1 MSGAGRR
8 AAIDAHAYCRAVE
21 AHLCRQNGG
30 HLIRIVGPA
39 FDLVKGW
46 AESGIPLTVACAG
59 IDRCVDRAARRP
71 GRRRPM
77 RVEFCAADVLA
88 AHDEWT
94 RAVSTAGIGPGTD
107 AGGGP
112 PKRASLPQHLD
123 RVLTQLTALRGSGR
137 VPAVLDPALAAAT
150 TTLDGHRATVAVARG
165 AARETVIAAL
175 RALDTTLT
183 EAAVAAVSDRE
194 RGELRRDAEH
204 EIAAFRNRLAP
215 AQWDAA
221 LATATARLIRLRLGL
236 PAVAFE

>member
-1 MSGAGRR
+1 MTGAGRP
-8 AAIDAHAYCRAVE
+8 AAVDTHAYCRAVE

-46 AESGIPLTVACAG
+46 AEAGIPLAVACAG
-59 IDRCVDRAARRP
+59 IDRCVDRAARKP

-77 RVEFCAADVLA
+77 RVEFCDADVLA

-94 RAVSTAGIGPGTD
+94 RAVSSAGIGPGAD
-107 AGGGP
+107 AATGGA
-112 PKRASLPQHLD
+112 KRPSLTQHLD
-123 RVLTQLTALRGSGR
+123 RAITQLTALRGSGR
-137 VPAVLDPALAAAT
+137 APAALEPALAATITA
-150 TTLDGHRATVAVARG
+150 LDGHRATAAVARG
-165 AARETVIAAL
+165 AARDVLVETL

-183 EAAVAAVSDRE
+183 QAAVDAVGESE
-194 RGELRRDAEH
+194 RSVVRRDAEH
-204 EIAAFRNRLAP
+204 EIAAFRGRLAP

-221 LATATARLIRLRLGL
+221 LGTATARLIRLRLGL